1 MCHVNIVVKIYCFVW
16 IRSEIKKKK
25 IRRENRK
32 YRNRFTKKIEIEEK
46 NDVLF
51 E

>member
-1 MCHVNIVVKIYCFVW
+1 MQLLIILFRMINW
-16 IRSEIKKKK
+16 IQLEIKKKK